1 MKNELLQCAEN
12 YLNLI
17 DTQYKIVVGRKGQK
31 KTQEKQGDYAFS
43 FDKSAVREYDIPKT
57 DAKMRERL
65 QLWKT
70 SLITTAGLR
79 PSRT

>member
-31 KTQEKQGDYAFS
+31 KTQEKQ
-43 FDKSAVREYDIPKT
+43 
-57 DAKMRERL
+57 
-65 QLWKT
+65 
-70 SLITTAGLR
+70 TA
-79 PSRT
+79 